1 MKAIH
6 IVGYEKAVVTDVP
19 IPVPRPDELLV
30 QVRRVGVCHSDVEV
44 FRQELG
50 IYRSGRASLPI
61 IPGHEWAG
69 EVIEIGADVRGFEV
83 GERVTG
89 KCGIGCGKCALC
101 QQGLGN
107 ICLDRVETGVFNRD
121 GAYAEYLVVPYTYAH
136 HIYELSFQEGA
147 LIEPYTVGEWIC
159 RRAGIG
165 PGDRVAIIGTGT
177 VGIVATHMARLHGAD
192 RVVAFGRKP
201 FKLDLARQMGAHEA
215 VSLEELPWQEV
226 VDEASHGLG
235 FNVVVEANGVPEGA
249 TLAFQAAAPRAR
261 VVITGVFEG
270 ERQTIDLN
278 TIMPKELTVLGSLGG
293 PLVFDDVIAMVR
305 QGKIQ
310 VKPINT
316 HYFPLAKGPE
326 VLAMVAEGR
335 PDLVKAHLDTTIN

>member
-1 MKAIH
+1 
-6 IVGYEKAVVTDVP
+6 
-19 IPVPRPDELLV
+19 
-30 QVRRVGVCHSDVEV
+30 
-44 FRQELG
+44 
-50 IYRSGRASLPI
+50 
-61 IPGHEWAG
+61 
-69 EVIEIGADVRGFEV
+69 
-83 GERVTG
+83 
-89 KCGIGCGKCALC
+89 
-101 QQGLGN
+101 
-107 ICLDRVETGVFNRD
+107 VFNRD
-121 GAYAEYLVVPYTYAH
+121 GAYAEYLVVPYTSAH
-136 HIYELSFQEGA
+136 HIYDLSFQEGA
-147 LIEPYTVGEWIC
+147 LIEPFTVGEWIC

-201 FKLDLARQMGAHEA
+201 FSWIRRQMGAHEA

-235 FNVVVEANGVPEGA
+235 FNVVVEAIGVPEGA
-249 TLAFQAAAPRAR
+249 TLALQAAAPRAR

-278 TIMPKELTVLGSLGG
+278 TIMPKELTYSVRWAA
-293 PLVFDDVIAMVR
+293 LVFDDVIAMVR

-316 HYFPLAKGPE
+316 HYFPLAK
-326 VLAMVAEGR
+326 
-335 PDLVKAHLDTTIN
+335 DLKFWQWSPKAGLIW